1 MRMRAL
7 VGTFV
12 TVASLATIAV
22 AAGAVGPVHADGPP
36 NSGTPWVV
44 TIGDSAIS
52 GEAGRWAGNSNVSPS
67 YVDTGANAYSDN
79 AAGTGEASP
88 AAIARRRPR
97 STSSLGTTSTR

>member
-12 TVASLATIAV
+12 SVASLATIAV
-22 AAGAVGPVHADGPP
+22 AADAVGPVHADGPP

-52 GEAGRWAGNSNVSPS
+52 GEAGRWAGNSSDPAQA
-67 YVDTGANAYSDN
+67 DALGDAAYLD
-79 AAGTGEASP
+79 AGQ
-88 AAIARRRPR
+88 
-97 STSSLGTTSTR
+97 SLSLIHI